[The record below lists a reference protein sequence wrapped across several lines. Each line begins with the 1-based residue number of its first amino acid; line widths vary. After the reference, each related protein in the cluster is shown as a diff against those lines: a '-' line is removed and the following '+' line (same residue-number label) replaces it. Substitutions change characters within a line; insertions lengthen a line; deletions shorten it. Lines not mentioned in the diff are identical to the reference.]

1 MMWVYVVRRLVWLP
15 FALMAV
21 SIVTFGLGR
30 IAPGDPVEVILGAR
44 ATPEAVERLRASMGL
59 DKHIVVQYGEYMWNF
74 IHGDLG
80 ESYTYRGRPVTSLI
94 GSKMWVSAQLG
105 IAASIISVAIG
116 LPLGFF
122 VAHKQAQWQD
132 PVTIAS
138 AVFLMSVP
146 VAVSA
151 PLMLWAF
158 CLKLD
163 IVPHCSGWGGLFD
176 SRIIIPALIMGVP
189 GIAGFAR
196 MMRAS
201 TLDVLGQDFIR
212 TAQAKGLSGLVID
225 KRHVLR
231 NAMIPIITIFGF
243 LLAGLIGGAF
253 ITETILGIPGV
264 GRLFVESI
272 FSRDYPVIMAGTLI
286 GAAAFV
292 LANLI
297 ADISYALIDPRIRY
311 R

>member
-1 MMWVYVVRRLVWLP
+1 MWVYVVRRLVWLP

>member
-1 MMWVYVVRRLVWLP
+1 MWVYVVRRLVWLP

-44 ATPEAVERLRASMGL
+44 ATPEAVERLRVSMGL
-59 DKHIVVQYGEYMWNF
+59 DKHIVAQYGEYMWNF
-74 IHGDLG
+74 LHGDLG

-132 PVTIAS
+132 PVTIGS

-163 IVPHCSGWGGLFD
+163 IVPYCSGWGGLFD

-189 GIAGFAR
+189 GVAGFAR

-212 TAQAKGLSGLVID
+212 TAQAKGLSGMVID
-225 KRHVLR
+225 RRHVLR

-253 ITETILGIPGV
+253 ITETILGIPGI

>member
-1 MMWVYVVRRLVWLP
+1 MWVYVVRRLVWLP

-21 SIVTFGLGR
+21 SIVTFALGR
-30 IAPGDPVEVILGAR
+30 IAPGDPAEVILGAR
-44 ATPEAVERLRASMGL
+44 ATPEAIERLHVSMGL
-59 DKHIVVQYGEYMWNF
+59 DKHIVLQYLDYMWGF
-74 IHGDLG
+74 VRGDLG
-80 ESYTYRGRPVTSLI
+80 ESYTYRGRSVTSLI

-105 IAASIISVAIG
+105 VAASIISIGIG
-116 LPLGFF
+116 LALGFM

-138 AVFLMSVP
+138 AVFMMSVP

-163 IVPHCSGWGGLFD
+163 VVPHCSGWGGLFD
-176 SRIIIPALIMGVP
+176 SRIIVPALVMGVP
-189 GIAGFAR
+189 GVAGFAR

-212 TAQAKGLSGLVID
+212 TAQAKGLSSMVID
-225 KRHVLR
+225 RRHVLR
-231 NAMIPIITIFGF
+231 NAMIPIVTIFGF

-292 LANLI
+292 IANLV

-311 R
+311 G

>member
-1 MMWVYVVRRLVWLP
+1 MWVYVVRRLVWLP

-21 SIVTFGLGR
+21 SAVTFALGR
-30 IAPGDPVEVILGAR
+30 IAPGDPAEIVLGAR
-44 ATPEAVERLRASMGL
+44 ATPQALERVRASMGL
-59 DKHIVVQYGEYMWNF
+59 DRNVVVQYLDYMWNF
-74 IHGDLG
+74 SHGDLG
-80 ESYTYRGRPVTSLI
+80 ESYTYRGRSVSTLL
-94 GSKMWVSAQLG
+94 GRKMWVSAQLG
-105 IAASIISVAIG
+105 IAASIISVGVG

-122 VAHKQAQWQD
+122 VAHKQGRWQD
-132 PVTIAS
+132 PSTVAT
-138 AVFLMSVP
+138 AVILMSIP
-146 VAVSA
+146 VAVTA
-151 PLMLWAF
+151 PVTLWAF

-163 IVPHCSGWGGLFD
+163 IVPHCSGWGGFFD
-176 SRIIIPALIMGVP
+176 SRIIVPALVMGVP
-189 GIAGFAR
+189 GIAAFTR
-196 MMRAS
+196 LMRAS

-212 TAQAKGLSGLVID
+212 TAKAKGLSDFVVD

-286 GAAAFV
+286 GASAFV

-297 ADISYALIDPRIRY
+297 ADISYVLIDPRIRY
-311 R
+311 G

>member
-1 MMWVYVVRRLVWLP
+1 MWVYVVRRLLWLP

-21 SIVTFGLGR
+21 SIVTFALGR
-30 IAPGDPVEVILGAR
+30 IAPGDPAEVILGAR
-44 ATPEAVERLRASMGL
+44 ATPEAIERLRASMGL
-59 DKHIVVQYGEYMWNF
+59 DRHIVIQYADYMWNF
-74 IHGDLG
+74 IQGDLG
-80 ESYTYRGRPVTSLI
+80 ESYTYRGRSVTSLI
-94 GSKMWVSAQLG
+94 GNKMWVSAQLG
-105 IAASIISVAIG
+105 IAASVISVGIG

-122 VAHKQAQWQD
+122 VAHKQAHWQD
-132 PVTIAS
+132 PVTIAIS
-138 AVFLMSVP
+138 VFLMSIP
-146 VAVSA
+146 VAVTA
-151 PLMLWAF
+151 PILLWAF

-163 IVPHCSGWGGLFD
+163 VVPHCSGWGGLFD
-176 SRIIIPALIMGVP
+176 SRILVPALVMGVP
-189 GIAGFAR
+189 GVAGFAR

-212 TAQAKGLSGLVID
+212 TAQAKGLSGMVID

-272 FSRDYPVIMAGTLI
+272 FSRDYPIIMAGTLI